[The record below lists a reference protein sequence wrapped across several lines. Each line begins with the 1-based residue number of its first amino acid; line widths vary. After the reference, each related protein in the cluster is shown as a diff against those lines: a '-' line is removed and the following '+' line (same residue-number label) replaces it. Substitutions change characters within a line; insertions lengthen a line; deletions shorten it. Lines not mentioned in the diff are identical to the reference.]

1 MKFKDILLII
11 IGIFCA
17 GLLIYFS
24 FIEPVIFGIS
34 KYGTIGFITKVLGA
48 IALFAI
54 IASITHYNE

>member
-1 MKFKDILLII
+1 MKAKDILLII
-11 IGIFCA
+11 FGILSA

-24 FIEPVIFGIS
+24 FIEPVISGIS
-34 KYGTIGFITKVLGA
+34 KYGIIGFITKVAGA